1 MNKHANES
9 RLVEIFARGLS
20 KGLIDK
26 SASPEPMFCVEAKAE
41 GRA

>member
-1 MNKHANES
+1 MNKHINES

-20 KGLIDK
+20 KG
-26 SASPEPMFCVEAKAE
+26 SASPEPMFCVEAKSE